1 MATNKNIGYL
11 HDYQEQ
17 KHSITEQ
24 VKKREKNKIIK
35 AALRSK
41 G

>member
-24 VKKREKNKIIK
+24 VKKKQKKNIK

>member
-17 KHSITEQ
+17 KHLITEQ
-24 VKKREKNKIIK
+24 VKKKKKENHK
-35 AALRSK
+35 SCPQV
-41 G
+41 

>member
-24 VKKREKNKIIK
+24 VKKKKKKKRK
-35 AALRSK
+35 S
-41 G
+41 